1 MCMYLCICMY
11 LQTDFQKYVPNY
23 IFTNNKVPISL
34 SLTIKWFK
42 CLQFGR
48 GKGISKDIS
57 TSKEY
62 LPSRDSKNLLV

>member
-1 MCMYLCICMY
+1 MHVLMYMY

-23 IFTNNKVPISL
+23 VFTNNKVPISL

-42 CLQFGR
+42 CLQLDR

-62 LPSRDSKNLLV
+62 PPSRDSKTLLV

>member
-1 MCMYLCICMY
+1 MHVLTYMY
-11 LQTDFQKYVPNY
+11 LQTDFHKYVPNY
-23 IFTNNKVPISL
+23 IFTNNKGPI

>member
-1 MCMYLCICMY
+1 MHVLMYMY
-11 LQTDFQKYVPNY
+11 LQTDFQKYVPTY
-23 IFTNNKVPISL
+23 VFTNNKVPISL

-42 CLQFGR
+42 CLQLDR